1 LKKTPASPAP
11 NRFEDLLT
19 RLPLTWIALAFVG
32 GILLASRVTLAW
44 WIWLGA
50 AGAALVLALVLRLLL
65 PRFSIVLPSYF
76 FLLTLS
82 LLGLG
87 LGAARYQASVP
98 TVDAFTLAWYNDR
111 EYDLLLT
118 GSVDAPPDMRDTY
131 TNLRVRVTA
140 VDTGKGDLPVSGLAL
155 VRVDN
160 GETWRYGDAVRLR
173 GRMTTPP
180 ENEEFSYRD
189 YLARQGILSYMS
201 NAAVTRLPFAR
212 AGNPL
217 LRMVY
222 DLKDRALA
230 NIYAIFPDPEAS
242 LMAGIL
248 LGEDN
253 GLPADLQQAFKNT
266 GTAHI
271 IAISGFNIAII
282 AGLFVTL
289 FSRLLGPRRG
299 AVAAVI
305 GIFVYTILVGAS
317 ASVVR
322 AAIMGTFA
330 IFARQVGRRQT
341 AINTLTATAAL
352 MAAVNPYTPW
362 DVGFQLSFFATL
374 GLVLYAGPFQEW
386 AVRIISRFS
395 LPDTA
400 EKIAKPIS
408 EYVLF
413 TLAAQ
418 LTTLPIM
425 AWHFGRISLVS
436 IIANPFI
443 LPAQPLVMIL
453 GGLAVLVSF
462 LYLPLGQIFAWIAW
476 PFPAYTV
483 RAVELFDS
491 LPHGIIIL
499 GDFSFLFVLLFYAV
513 LFGWTFSQGRVRQT
527 LRAAATPA
535 VIIATLGILAFLTW
549 SAALSA
555 PDGNLHVTF
564 LDVGSADAV
573 LIQTPGGGNILVN
586 GGASPSALS
595 DALGRRIPP
604 FDRHLDWLIVAST
617 QEDQVAALPR
627 TLERVPPGDVL
638 WAGNVEASYSSASL
652 DRWLADRS
660 VPVTRLEPGM
670 ALDLGAGA
678 RLTVQTVTTRGA
690 ILLIEWDGFRLLL
703 PIGQNFDSLDKSD
716 YGAAIGPVTVLLLGD
731 SGLASVN
738 PSKWIANLRPQVVVL
753 SVAAGDLRGRP
764 SEAVL
769 KNIKD
774 ATLLRTDRNGW
785 IEVTTDG
792 ERMWVDVQKK

>member
-1 LKKTPASPAP
+1 MKTPASPAP
-11 NRFEDLLT
+11 NRFADLLT
-19 RLPLTWIALAFVG
+19 RLPLTWIALAFLT
-32 GILLASRVTLAW
+32 GILLASRVTLEW
-44 WIWLGA
+44 WIWLAA
-50 AGAALVLALVLRLLL
+50 AGAALVTALVLRLLL
-65 PRFSIVLPSYF
+65 PRFSVQLSPYF
-76 FLLTLS
+76 FLVSLS
-82 LLGLG
+82 LLGLC
-87 LGAARYQASVP
+87 LGAARYQATVP

-118 GSVDAPPDMRDTY
+118 GTVDAPPDVRDTY
-131 TNLRVRVTA
+131 TNLRVRVSA
-140 VDTGKGDLPVSGLAL
+140 VDTGKGDLPASGLVLA
-155 VRVDN
+155 RVDN
-160 GETWRYGDAVRLR
+160 DETWRYGDVIRLR

-180 ENEEFSYRD
+180 EDEEFSYRD

-201 NAAVTRLPFAR
+201 NATVTRLPFAR

-217 LRMVY
+217 LRWVY
-222 DLKDRALA
+222 DSKDRALA
-230 NIYAIFPDPEAS
+230 NIYEIFPDPEAS
-242 LMAGIL
+242 LLAGIL
-248 LGEDN
+248 LGDDN

-305 GIFVYTILVGAS
+305 GIVVYTILVGAS

-341 AINTLTATAAL
+341 ALNTLTATAAV

-374 GLVLYAGPFQEW
+374 GLVLYAQPFQEW

-436 IIANPFI
+436 LIANPFI
-443 LPAQPLVMIL
+443 LPAQPPVMIL

-491 LPHGIIIL
+491 LPHGVIIL
-499 GDFSFLFVLLFYAV
+499 GDFSPLFALLFYAV
-513 LFGWTFSQGRVRQT
+513 LFGWTFSQGRVKQA
-527 LRAAATPA
+527 LRAALTPA
-535 VIIATLGILAFLTW
+535 VIIVTLGVLAFLTW
-549 SAALSA
+549 SAAFA
-555 PDGNLHVTF
+555 VPDGNLHVTF

-573 LIQTPGGGNILVN
+573 LIQTPSGRNILVN

-595 DALGRRIPP
+595 DALGRRLPP

-660 VPVTRLEPGM
+660 VPVTRAEAGM
-670 ALDLGAGA
+670 TLDLGAGA
-678 RLTVQTVTTRGA
+678 RLTVQSVTTRGA
-690 ILLIEWDGFRLLL
+690 ILLVEWDGFRLLL
-703 PIGQNFDSLDKSD
+703 PIGQNFDSLDESD
-716 YGAAIGPVTVLLLGD
+716 YGAEIGPVTVLLLGE
-731 SGLASVN
+731 SGLATVN
-738 PSKWIANLRPQVVVL
+738 PSKWIANLRPQVVIL

-769 KNIKD
+769 ESIRD

-785 IEVTTDG
+785 IEISTDG
-792 ERMWVDVQKK
+792 TRMWVDVQRK

>member
-1 LKKTPASPAP
+1 MKTPASPAP

-19 RLPLTWIALAFVG
+19 RLPLTWVALAFLG
-32 GILLASRVTLAW
+32 GIVLASRVTLAW
-44 WIWLGA
+44 WIWLSA
-50 AGAALVLALVLRLLL
+50 AGVALIIALVLRLLL
-65 PRFSIVLPSYF
+65 PRFSIILPSYF

-82 LLGLG
+82 LLGLC
-87 LGAARYQASVP
+87 LGAARYQATVP

-118 GSVDAPPDMRDTY
+118 GTVDAPPDVRDTY
-131 TNLRVRVTA
+131 TNLRVRVSA
-140 VDTGKGDLPVSGLAL
+140 VDTGKGDLSVSGLVLA
-155 VRVDN
+155 RVDN
-160 GETWRYGDAVRLR
+160 DATWRYGDVIRLR
-173 GRMTTPP
+173 GKMTTPP
-180 ENEEFSYRD
+180 EDEEFSYRD
-189 YLARQGILSYMS
+189 YLARQGILSYMT

-217 LRMVY
+217 LRLVY
-222 DLKDRALA
+222 DSKDRALA
-230 NIYAIFPDPEAS
+230 NIYKIFPDPEAS
-242 LMAGIL
+242 LLAGIL

-341 AINTLTATAAL
+341 ALNTLTATAAV
-352 MAAVNPYTPW
+352 MAVVNPYTPW

-395 LPDTA
+395 LPETA

-443 LPAQPLVMIL
+443 LPAQPPVMIL

-462 LYLPLGQIFAWIAW
+462 IYLPLGQIFAWIAW
-476 PFPAYTV
+476 PFIAYTI

-491 LPHGIIIL
+491 LPHGVIIL
-499 GDFSFLFVLLFYAV
+499 GDFSPLLVFLFYAV
-513 LFGWTFSQGRVRQT
+513 LFGWTFSQGRVKQA
-527 LRAAATPA
+527 LRAALTPA
-535 VIIATLGILAFLTW
+535 AILVTLGVLAFLTW
-549 SAALSA
+549 SAAFTA

-586 GGASPSALS
+586 GGASPSVLS
-595 DALGRRIPP
+595 DALGRRLPP
-604 FDRHLDWLIVAST
+604 TDRHLDWLILAST
-617 QEDQVAALPR
+617 QEGQVAALPR

-638 WAGNVEASYSSASL
+638 WAGNIEASYSSAAL

-660 VPVTRLEPGM
+660 VPVTRAEPGM

-690 ILLIEWDGFRLLL
+690 ILLVEWDGFRLLL
-703 PIGQNFDSLDKSD
+703 PIGQNFDSLDASD
-716 YGAAIGPVTVLLLGD
+716 YGANIGPVTVLLLGD
-731 SGLASVN
+731 SGLATVN
-738 PSKWIANLRPQVVVL
+738 PSKWIANLRPQVVIL
-753 SVAAGDLRGRP
+753 SVAAGDLSGLP

-769 KNIKD
+769 KSIRN
-774 ATLLRTDRNGW
+774 ATLLRTDRDGW
-785 IEVTTDG
+785 IEVSTDG
-792 ERMWVDVQKK
+792 KRMWVNVQKK